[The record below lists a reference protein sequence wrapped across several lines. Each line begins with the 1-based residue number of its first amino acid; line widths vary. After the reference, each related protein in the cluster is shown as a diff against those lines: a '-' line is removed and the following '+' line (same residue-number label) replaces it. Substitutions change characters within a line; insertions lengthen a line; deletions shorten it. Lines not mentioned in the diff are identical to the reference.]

1 MHVMIPGHVTV
12 VALTKGVVNLKI
24 PYIYIYIY
32 ITEDIHTISTLKL
45 GGFTSA
51 KIVEQRAITCNH
63 PFH

>member
-24 PYIYIYIY
+24 PYIY